1 MTVNIGNT
9 VQWPVTHYY
18 EPDIK
23 SDNARFAN
31 MSGRSHDDRMIE
43 LPGYANNGDYF
54 LVKTLVNNPTIAY
67 YNSSRSQVWIKAMTD
82 FDHSGVSAAA
92 TNICGVCLIDEKL
105 YVTVCDG
112 NGTNGTEVSLAYII
126 ADGSITSL
134 GHDETGVTSYIGNMG
149 LYSMLTRPQGKTNL
163 YLKLFHGCIEINI
176 TNGAFVEN
184 HHNTIAADNGYMN
197 FSGTFM
203 SSSLTAMHFRRQ
215 RTSSVVVGMHM
226 SWDLPSIDASTGITL
241 STSQAANMHNVE
253 DVIPLYLTP
262 FGAFLQSNETY
273 ERLFFVDWGGYY
285 YPVIEDDSAT
295 GTPRTTL
302 LFGFEKSRMDAW
314 SLSFEKF
321 LNIAPNASADS

>member
-31 MSGRSHDDRMIE
+31 MSGRSHNDRMIE

-54 LVKTLVNNPTIAY
+54 LVKTYENNPTIAY
-67 YNSSRSQVWIKAMTD
+67 HNSSRSQVWIKAMTD

-112 NGTNGTEVSLAYII
+112 NATNGTEVSLAYII

-163 YLKLFHGCIEINI
+163 YLKVFHGCIEINI

-184 HHNTIAADNGYMN
+184 HHNSIAADNGYMN
-197 FSGTFM
+197 FPATFM
-203 SSSLTAMHFRRQ
+203 SSSLTAMHLRCYLL
-215 RTSSVVVGMHM
+215 SGSVHSMHM
-226 SWDLPSIDASTGITL
+226 SWDLPSIDPNTGITL
-241 STSQAANMHNVE
+241 AIQASNYQGIQ
-253 DVIPLYLTP
+253 DLIPLYLTP
-262 FGAFLQSNETY
+262 FGSFLQASGAY

-285 YPVIEDDSAT
+285 YPVIEDGSGT

-321 LNIAPNASADS
+321 LNIAPNGSADS

>member
-9 VQWPVTHYY
+9 VQWPVPHYY

-31 MSGRSHDDRMIE
+31 MSGRRNTSKMIE

-54 LVKTLVNNPTIAY
+54 LVKNEVNSSTIAY

-92 TNICGVCLIDEKL
+92 TNICGVCLLSEKL

-126 ADGSITSL
+126 ADGSLTSL

-149 LYSMLTRPQGKTNL
+149 LYGLLTRPQGKTNL
-163 YLKLFHGCIEINI
+163 YLKVYNGSIEINI

-184 HHNTIAADNGYMN
+184 HHAVIAADNGLLNYYA
-197 FSGTFM
+197 TFL
-203 SSSLTAMHFRRQ
+203 SSSLTALHLRQ
-215 RTSSVVVGMHM
+215 ALSGVISGYHM
-226 SWDLPSIDASTGITL
+226 SWDLPSIS
-241 STSQAANMHNVE
+241 ANGATVSSIHTAQFNGAQ

-262 FGAFLQSNETY
+262 FGSFFQANSTY

-285 YPVIEDDSAT
+285 YPVIEDSS
-295 GTPRTTL
+295 GTASVRITL

-314 SLSFEKF
+314 SLEFEKF
-321 LNIAPNASADS
+321 LNISPNGSFDS